1 MTSVVACDMIQTVQ
15 NIELSK
21 GGENMAF
28 NYDKLKGRIIEVF
41 GSQYR
46 FAEEMGWSERTLS
59 LKMNSKR
66 SWKQT
71 DICKAISLLKI
82 DENEILAYFFTP
94 KVQNIEL

>member
-1 MTSVVACDMIQTVQ
+1 MIQTVQ

-46 FAEEMGWSERTLS
+46 FAEKMGWSERTLS

>member
-1 MTSVVACDMIQTVQ
+1 
-15 NIELSK
+15 
-21 GGENMAF
+21 MAF

-46 FAEEMGWSERTLS
+46 FAEKMGWSERTLS

>member
-1 MTSVVACDMIQTVQ
+1 MIQAVQ
-15 NIELSK
+15 KIELSK

-46 FAEEMGWSERTLS
+46 FAEKMGWSERTLS